1 MCSNK
6 MAGQEETQWTSG
18 LRPLLEADRNGVPGL
33 LADPGSDVLA
43 QAQDMARGAHPH
55 QTAVVAHA
63 VEGGVDLDPTFAEFL
78 PDVKGDLHIG
88 AVDVGDLPEH
98 GSKFVDFG

>member
-6 MAGQEETQWTSG
+6 MAGQEQTQWTSG

-33 LADPGSDVLA
+33 LADPGPYVLA

-55 QTAVVAHA
+55 HTAVVSHA
-63 VEGGVDLDPTFAEFL
+63 VEGGVDVDPTLAEVL
-78 PDVKGDLHIG
+78 RDVKGDLHVG
-88 AVDVGDLPEH
+88 AVDVGDFPDH
-98 GSKFVDFG
+98 GGK